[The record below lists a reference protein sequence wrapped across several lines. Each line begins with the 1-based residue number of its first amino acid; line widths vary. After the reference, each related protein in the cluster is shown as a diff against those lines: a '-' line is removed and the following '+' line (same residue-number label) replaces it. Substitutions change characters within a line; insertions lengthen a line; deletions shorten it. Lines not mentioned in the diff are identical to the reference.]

1 MGETKTFARNYGFD
15 PNGFTTLKNSF
26 VKKCLEGRVERKMF
40 YDLEKSENN
49 FMEKKKVFHG

>member
-15 PNGFTTLKNSF
+15 PNGFTTLKNSV

-49 FMEKKKVFHG
+49 FM